1 MAQPCG
7 YGCGKP
13 WIPWSGS
20 RLRGHARCYLPAP
33 AGDALL
39 ERYEADP
46 RLTLDVLAA
55 ELQVARPVV
64 VAVLAAA
71 RERRAARR
79 ADAA

>member
-13 WIPWSGS
+13 WIPWAGS

-39 ERYEADP
+39 DRYEADP
-46 RLTLDVLAA
+46 RLTVEVLAA
-55 ELQVARPVV
+55 EIGVTPSVI
-64 VAVLAAA
+64 AAILNA
-71 RERRAARR
+71 AKARR
-79 ADAA
+79 AGAREKT